1 MQFPVHLTST
11 IMLDK
16 WFGAGPA
23 KQFGTQIAML
33 LVQRA
38 AIEAEKSTRSKSAKK
53 GEKRFDATLLSIE
66 KQLAEFRTIHRLNV
80 YSKAQLGSSFKFTLL
95 DHGFES
101 DVADNMTTWLLL
113 RCK

>member
-1 MQFPVHLTST
+1 
-11 IMLDK
+11 MLEK
-16 WFGAGPA
+16 WFGAGAA
-23 KQFGTQIAML
+23 KQFGTQMAML

-38 AIEAEKSTRSKSAKK
+38 TIESRKSTHPRSAKK

-66 KQLAEFRTIHRLNV
+66 KQIAEFRATHRLNV

-101 DVADNMTTWLLL
+101 DVADDMTTWLLL
-113 RCK
+113 RCR